1 MYEGASKQYLN
12 RAKTSLFFSSN
23 TPIDIQEIIKERFGA
38 QVIKHHEK
46 YLGLPSLVGRN
57 KKSTF
62 NSIKDKLRKKL
73 AGWKGKLL
81 SKAGKEVLIK
91 VVAQAILT
99 YTMSVFKLPKSLCE
113 DLTSMIHNFWWG
125 QRTDKRKIAW
135 MSWEKL
141 CAPKSCGGMGF
152 KKLKEFNLA
161 LLAKQG

>member
-1 MYEGASKQYLN
+1 M
-12 RAKTSLFFSSN
+12 
-23 TPIDIQEIIKERFGA
+23 
-38 QVIKHHEK
+38 IKHYEK

-57 KKSTF
+57 KKNTF

-113 DLTSMIHNFWWG
+113 DLTSMIRNFWWG

-135 MSWEKL
+135 MS
-141 CAPKSCGGMGF
+141 
-152 KKLKEFNLA
+152 
-161 LLAKQG
+161 

>member
-1 MYEGASKQYLN
+1 M
-12 RAKTSLFFSSN
+12 
-23 TPIDIQEIIKERFGA
+23 IKLR
-38 QVIKHHEK
+38 EK

-57 KKSTF
+57 KKNTF

-113 DLTSMIHNFWWG
+113 DLTSMIRNFWWG

-135 MSWEKL
+135 MS
-141 CAPKSCGGMGF
+141 
-152 KKLKEFNLA
+152 
-161 LLAKQG
+161 